1 MARRSPTGIASIT
14 CLILAIILALSI
26 SSLQATRLMPEN
38 PPINTA
44 AHVVKCPR
52 FLPLGLRRMCKKT
65 VPPPIHHKP
74 SLPTITTQ
82 YPPPAEHEH
91 NHDHDHDHNDRDH
104 NDHDVPDLAT
114 PPAEA
119 SGAIPSPPLSTKH
132 GNN

>member
-1 MARRSPTGIASIT
+1 MARGSPTGMASIT

-52 FLPLGLRRMCKKT
+52 FLPLGLRRICKKA
-65 VPPPIHHKP
+65 VPTPIHHKP

-91 NHDHDHDHNDRDH
+91 DHDHDHG
-104 NDHDVPDLAT
+104 DHDVPDLAT

-132 GNN
+132 GKN